1 MKEMRNL
8 KGIGVPEQNASLVLG
23 SYDESGS
30 QSRYLVSRTS
40 WLFMCYLLTDGKG
53 HHHPY
58 IACVNYDYRQQSS
71 HFFSPAL
78 RHTQLDCDFLE
89 RIFDEDHHSHAT
101 YINNS
106 VPL

>member
-1 MKEMRNL
+1 MVKAN
-8 KGIGVPEQNASLVLG
+8 
-23 SYDESGS
+23 
-30 QSRYLVSRTS
+30 
-40 WLFMCYLLTDGKG
+40 
-53 HHHPY
+53 
-58 IACVNYDYRQQSS
+58 IACVNYDYRQQFS

-106 VPL
+106 VPLQDPDKSFVIEQNAARRKECGNRASYYGTPYSRRVG